1 MGFLDRVVEAIWETL
16 DEFQGGPDRPS
27 TKKNKKKKATEVGGG
42 AGQTAAET
50 VFESTDKARD

>member
-27 TKKNKKKKATEVGGG
+27 RPKKTKKKKATEVDGG

-50 VFESTDKARD
+50 VFESTEARD